1 MPSPSP
7 APPRPRS
14 SGADEREQA
23 GRALLNLGHTF
34 GHALEAECGYGED
47 LLHGEAVAIGMVMA
61 FDLSARLGLCPMA
74 DAARLGRHLASVGLP
89 TGVEAI
95 SGRSFTASRLIDHM
109 GRDKKVEG
117 GRIAFVLARGI
128 GQAFLAKGID
138 LAEVEGML
146 TEAVAA

>member
-1 MPSPSP
+1 
-7 APPRPRS
+7 
-14 SGADEREQA
+14 
-23 GRALLNLGHTF
+23 
-34 GHALEAECGYGED
+34 
-47 LLHGEAVAIGMVMA
+47 
-61 FDLSARLGLCPMA
+61 
-74 DAARLGRHLASVGLP
+74 
-89 TGVEAI
+89 
-95 SGRSFTASRLIDHM
+95 M